1 MPEEA
6 EKAAE
11 ERENIKE
18 RIIEREREINEFPAV
33 SIEDESVDKVSLTLV
48 YEILIQ
54 PFLICCCLFFFLS
67 TNFSIIC

>member
-33 SIEDESVDKVSLTLV
+33 YIEDESVDKVSLTLV
-48 YEILIQ
+48 HEI
-54 PFLICCCLFFFLS
+54 
-67 TNFSIIC
+67 